1 MSTTKTFRTNL
12 RCEACVAKIA
22 PILDADP
29 VIHSWKADVVSP
41 EKLLTITG
49 DVVDPAHV
57 NKLLA
62 QAGYRALGEFA
73 AEEQPEA
80 PKTAEPATSYFP
92 LLLILIYLLAG
103 VAAFEWSAGSF
114 DWMRAMRHFMA
125 GFFLVF
131 SFFKLLDVPA
141 FADAFS
147 MYDILAKRSR
157 GYALLYPFI
166 ELGLG
171 LAYLANLQPLTVN
184 LITLIVMGAGAIGV
198 TQSLL
203 ERRKIR
209 CACLG
214 AVFNLPMS
222 KVTLIEDVLMAGMAA
237 MMLFQMLTPTNPS

>member
-1 MSTTKTFRTNL
+1 L

-22 PILDADP
+22 PILDSDP
-29 VIHSWKADVVSP
+29 VIHSWKADVASP

-57 NKLLA
+57 NKLLL
-62 QAGYRALGEFA
+62 QAGYRALGEVA
-73 AEEQPEA
+73 PREQPESQ
-80 PKTAEPATSYFP
+80 TVSEPPTSYFP
-92 LLLILIYLLAG
+92 LLLILMYLLAG
-103 VAAFEWSAGSF
+103 V
-114 DWMRAMRHFMA
+114 A

-166 ELGLG
+166 ELALG
-171 LAYLANLQPLTVN
+171 LAYLANLHPFTTN
-184 LITLIVMGAGAIGV
+184 LVTLIVMGIGAIGV
-198 TQSLL
+198 IQSLL
-203 ERRKIR
+203 EKRRIR

-222 KVTLIEDVLMAGMAA
+222 KITLIEDALMAGMAA
-237 MMLFQMLTPTNPS
+237 VMLIHVT

>member
-1 MSTTKTFRTNL
+1 L

-22 PILDADP
+22 PILDSDP
-29 VIHSWKADVVSP
+29 VIHSWKADVASP

-57 NKLLA
+57 NKLLL
-62 QAGYRALGEFA
+62 QAGYRALGEVA
-73 AEEQPEA
+73 PREQPESQ
-80 PKTAEPATSYFP
+80 TVSEPPTSYFP
-92 LLLILIYLLAG
+92 LLLILMYLLAG
-103 VAAFEWSAGSF
+103 VAVFEWSAGSF
-114 DWMRAMRHFMA
+114 DWTRAMRHFMA

-166 ELGLG
+166 ELALG
-171 LAYLANLQPLTVN
+171 LAYLANLHPFTTN
-184 LITLIVMGAGAIGV
+184 LVTLIVMGIGAIGV
-198 TQSLL
+198 IQSLL
-203 ERRKIR
+203 EKRRIR

-222 KVTLIEDVLMAGMAA
+222 KITLIEDALMAGMAA
-237 MMLFQMLTPTNPS
+237 VMLIHVT